1 MQNLQTT
8 AVDCWSIWTSALK
21 YVLHVATCAETQAAR
36 CSWHCQSAA
45 DQSCPIPCY
54 DFYKKCHNYV
64 TVQRIFNRFCQH
76 QITISWHIHLQIF
89 AESFIKFVQKLWE
102 IYRKTNVLLFFRTQ
116 CICIWITSIH
126 QSHHAVIANSWGSIT
141 RKCCNHT
148 KIYQSCSKYSI
159 IFTPYCIHINTNPT
173 TWQFAEPWS
182 KQLCNMPGNMTAY
195 TYNK

>member
-1 MQNLQTT
+1 MVCVCVCVVRYQHIEHMQNLQTT

-45 DQSCPIPCY
+45 DQSCPIHCY

-102 IYRKTNVLLFFRTQ
+102 IYRKTNVSLFFRTQ
-116 CICIWITSIH
+116 CICIWS
-126 QSHHAVIANSWGSIT
+126 
-141 RKCCNHT
+141 
-148 KIYQSCSKYSI
+148 
-159 IFTPYCIHINTNPT
+159 NTNS
-173 TWQFAEPWS
+173 S
-182 KQLCNMPGNMTAY
+182 KSPCCYSKFMRINNQKML
-195 TYNK
+195 